1 MPSLMSARTV
11 RHTLWLA
18 VAVAVVWLPVATP
31 AQEKKGPSTED
42 ILKSLLGGGGE
53 PQIQTRGIG
62 RVKAQPRADQPAA
75 AASGGRIAVP
85 IQFRYNS
92 AEITSESFD
101 QLGSVAEALSDPRLQ
116 ATRILVEGHTDSQ
129 GSDAY
134 NQWLSERRAE
144 AVRRFLVEKGH
155 VPASRLDS
163 RGYGKSRPLP
173 AVSQDTEEGRALNR
187 RVELVNLGRDRI
199 AEAGRPRDARPTVAV
214 QPDLQVSVAV
224 IYKRAGETRTLAA
237 GGELTPNDHYR
248 VTFTPSENS
257 YVYVY
262 RIDAK
267 GKALRIFPN
276 AESVKATNP
285 VTAQHAYNI
294 PPEGQWFG
302 LDQEPGDEE
311 IVVVAARNELPDATA
326 IAIRRR
332 GQGLTILTRGPAADA
347 RADVAPELPP
357 GVFSYRLPFKHR

>member
-31 AQEKKGPSTED
+31 AQEKKGPSAED
-42 ILKSLLGGGGE
+42 ILKGLLGGGDE

-75 AASGGRIAVP
+75 APSGGRIAVP
-85 IQFRYNS
+85 IQFKYNS

-155 VPASRLDS
+155 VPASRLES
-163 RGYGKSRPLP
+163 RGYGKSRPDC
-173 AVSQDTEEGRALNR
+173 S
-187 RVELVNLGRDRI
+187 
-199 AEAGRPRDARPTVAV
+199 
-214 QPDLQVSVAV
+214 
-224 IYKRAGETRTLAA
+224 
-237 GGELTPNDHYR
+237 
-248 VTFTPSENS
+248 F
-257 YVYVY
+257 
-262 RIDAK
+262 
-267 GKALRIFPN
+267 
-276 AESVKATNP
+276 
-285 VTAQHAYNI
+285 
-294 PPEGQWFG
+294 FG
-302 LDQEPGDEE
+302 HGC
-311 IVVVAARNELPDATA
+311 
-326 IAIRRR
+326 
-332 GQGLTILTRGPAADA
+332 
-347 RADVAPELPP
+347 
-357 GVFSYRLPFKHR
+357 